1 MPLKVSQEESATIN
15 LTSMIDVLFLLIIF
29 FMVGTRFSESEG
41 SIEVNLPKV
50 SNGGAMLNA
59 PKGKVIVLKA
69 DNSVLFDNQKLT
81 LQELPQVL
89 AAQRANYPNVEVQFK
104 ADGECSYQ
112 SVSTVLG
119 AIRKSGITNLVL
131 CNAEYQMPGAT
142 RR

>member
-89 AAQRANYPNVEVQFK
+89 AAQRANYPDVEVQFK

-119 AIRKSGITNLVL
+119 VVRKSGITNLVL

>member
-1 MPLKVSQEESATIN
+1 MPLKVSQEEPAAIN

-50 SNGGAMLNA
+50 SNGGALLNA
-59 PKGKVIVLKA
+59 PKGKVVVLKA
-69 DNSVLFDNQKLT
+69 DNSIMFDNQKLT
-81 LQELPQVL
+81 LQDLSQVL
-89 AAQRANYPNVEVQFK
+89 ANQRANYPDVEVQFK

-112 SVSTVLG
+112 AVSTCLD